1 MSERITS
8 VAKQRLPY
16 GGFAVELTACLL
28 SVDGDE
34 PVVLLDESSPLKA
47 RFPSVAFDPDAHECL
62 NSGVRAWLMES
73 TGLDVGRLEQVH
85 TAQRSDPADGYGEP
99 GSALS
104 IGFLGLVP
112 PQQRSAVSHGV
123 WRNCLDFMPWEDRR
137 RRGGLTGHERAG
149 QVLLDRLTSST
160 LAGEQAIERRSRRL
174 RAAFGLDGAPWDE
187 TATLDRCTLV
197 HSLQP
202 SGLPMMG
209 EAGPSG
215 GMDLHGLGSMAMV
228 ADHLQILAAAI
239 GRLRARLRVRP
250 IAVDLVPPVF
260 TLLDLQRSAEA
271 ILGPSLHKQNFRRYV
286 EGAGVI
292 EATGTMRQQTGGRP
306 AQLFRFRREGMAE
319 RRLSLRRHAPAG
331 GTLQRA

>member
-1 MSERITS
+1 MSERIAL
-8 VAKQRLPY
+8 VADDRPPL

-34 PVVLLDESSPLKA
+34 PVVLLDESCPSMA
-47 RFPSVAFDPDAHECL
+47 RFPSVAFDPEAHDCL
-62 NSGVRAWLMES
+62 NAGVRAWLTES
-73 TGLDVGRLEQVH
+73 TGLEVGRLEQVH
-85 TAQRSDPADGYGEP
+85 TARRSGSAEKFGEA

-104 IGFLGLVP
+104 IGFLGLIP
-112 PQQRSAVSHGV
+112 PQQRNAVSRGV
-123 WRNCLDFMPWEDRR
+123 WRSCLDFMPWEDRR
-137 RRGGLTGHERAG
+137 RRGGLAGHERAG
-149 QVLLDRLTSST
+149 QILLERLQAST
-160 LAGEQAIERRSRRL
+160 LAGEQVIDRRSRRI

-187 TATLDRCTLV
+187 TATLDRCALV
-197 HSLQP
+197 HNLPPAGLQMAATP
-202 SGLPMMG
+202 APT
-209 EAGPSG
+209 G
-215 GMDLHGLGSMAMV
+215 GFDPDGLGAVAMV

-306 AQLFRFRREGMAE
+306 AQLFRFRREGGGD
-319 RRLSLRRHAPAG
+319 RRMTVRRHAPTG
-331 GTLQRA
+331 SLQRA

>member
-1 MSERITS
+1 MSERIAGADDRS
-8 VAKQRLPY
+8 PY

-34 PVVLLDESSPLKA
+34 PVVLLDETSPMKA
-47 RFPSVAFDPDAHECL
+47 RFPSVAFDPEAHDCL
-62 NSGVRAWLMES
+62 NGGVRAWLAES
-73 TGLDVGRLEQVH
+73 TGLDVGRIEQVH
-85 TAQRSDPADGYGEP
+85 TARRHGPADVIGEA

-112 PQQRSAVSHGV
+112 PQQRSVVVRGV
-123 WRNCLDFMPWEDRR
+123 WRSCLDFMPWEDRR
-137 RRGGLTGHERAG
+137 RHGGLAGHERVG
-149 QVLLDRLTSST
+149 QALLRQLQSST
-160 LAGEQAIERRSRRL
+160 LIGEHALDRQTRRI

-187 TATLDRCTLV
+187 VQTLERCAIVQALDPHQVEVGREVEGTV
-197 HSLQP
+197 P
-202 SGLPMMG
+202 V
-209 EAGPSG
+209 A
-215 GMDLHGLGSMAMV
+215 MAQ
-228 ADHLQILAAAI
+228 DHLQILAAAM
-239 GRLRARLRVRP
+239 GRLRSRLRVRP

-306 AQLFRFRREGMAE
+306 AQLFRFRREGGQE
-319 RRLSLRRHAPAG
+319 RRHAPRRHAPT

>member
-1 MSERITS
+1 M
-8 VAKQRLPY
+8 
-16 GGFAVELTACLL
+16 
-28 SVDGDE
+28 
-34 PVVLLDESSPLKA
+34 A
-47 RFPSVAFDPDAHECL
+47 RFPSVAFDPEAHDCLDA
-62 NSGVRAWLMES
+62 GVRAWAAES
-73 TGLDVGRLEQVH
+73 TGLEVGRLEQVH
-85 TAQRSDPADGYGEP
+85 TARRSGPAGKFGDA

-112 PQQRSAVSHGV
+112 PQQRTAISHGV

-137 RRGGLTGHERAG
+137 RRGGLSGHERAG
-149 QVLLDRLTSST
+149 QILLERLQAST
-160 LAGEQAIERRSRRL
+160 LAGEQVLERRSRRI

-187 TATLDRCTLV
+187 TSTLERCALV
-197 HSLQP
+197 HGLPP
-202 SGLPMMG
+202 SGLTAGG
-209 EAGPSG
+209 EASAATAGFDPG
-215 GMDLHGLGSMAMV
+215 GLGAVAMV

-239 GRLRARLRVRP
+239 GRLRSRLRVRP

-306 AQLFRFRREGMAE
+306 AQLFRFRREGSGE
-319 RRLSLRRHAPAG
+319 RRLTVRRHAPS

>member
-1 MSERITS
+1 MSERIAL
-8 VAKQRLPY
+8 VADDRPPL

-34 PVVLLDESSPLKA
+34 PVVLLDESCPTMA
-47 RFPSVAFDPDAHECL
+47 RFPSVAFDPEAHDCLDA
-62 NSGVRAWLMES
+62 GVRAWLVES
-73 TGLDVGRLEQVH
+73 TGLEVGRLEQVH
-85 TAQRSDPADGYGEP
+85 TARRSGSAEKFGDA

-112 PQQRSAVSHGV
+112 PQQRTAVSHGV
-123 WRNCLDFMPWEDRR
+123 WRNCLEFMPWEDRR
-137 RRGGLTGHERAG
+137 RRGGLSGHERAG
-149 QVLLDRLTSST
+149 QILLDRLQAST
-160 LAGEQAIERRSRRL
+160 LAGEQVIERRSRRI

-187 TATLDRCTLV
+187 TATLERCALV
-197 HSLQP
+197 HNLQP
-202 SGLPMMG
+202 AGLQANG
-209 EAGPSG
+209 GTPSTIG
-215 GMDLHGLGSMAMV
+215 FDPDGLGAVAMV
-228 ADHLQILAAAI
+228 ADHLQILAAAM

-306 AQLFRFRREGMAE
+306 AQLFRFRREAGGE
-319 RRLSLRRHAPAG
+319 RRHTVRRHAPS

>member
-1 MSERITS
+1 MSERIAP
-8 VAKQRLPY
+8 VAEQRLPY

-34 PVVLLDESSPLKA
+34 PVVLLDESCPTRA
-47 RFPSVAFDPDAHECL
+47 RFPSVAFDPEAHECL
-62 NSGVRAWLMES
+62 DGGVRSSLMAS
-73 TGLDVGRLEQVH
+73 TGLEVGRLEQVH
-85 TAQRSDPADGYGEP
+85 TARRSDPADAFGEA

-123 WRNCLDFMPWEDRR
+123 WRNCLEFMPWEDRR
-137 RRGGLTGHERAG
+137 RRGGITGHERAG
-149 QVLLDRLTSST
+149 QVLLERLTSST
-160 LAGEQAIERRSRRL
+160 LVGEQVIERRSRRI

-187 TATLDRCTLV
+187 TATLERCALV
-197 HSLQP
+197 HALQP
-202 SGLPMMG
+202 AGG
-209 EAGPSG
+209 EAAVAG
-215 GMDLHGLGSMAMV
+215 GFDADGLGAVAMV

-306 AQLFRFRREGMAE
+306 AQLFRFRREGGGE
-319 RRLSLRRHAPAG
+319 RRHNLRRHAPS

>member
-1 MSERITS
+1 MSERIAGAVERS
-8 VAKQRLPY
+8 PY

-34 PVVLLDESSPLKA
+34 PVVLLDETSPMKA
-47 RFPSVAFDPDAHECL
+47 RFPSVAFDPEAHECL
-62 NSGVRAWLMES
+62 NVGVRAWLTET
-73 TGLDVGRLEQVH
+73 TGLEVGRLEQVH
-85 TAQRSDPADGYGEP
+85 TARRHGLDESVGEA

-112 PQQRSAVSHGV
+112 PQQRSMVGRGV

-137 RRGGLTGHERAG
+137 RHGGVTGHERVGHALLQQFQSSMLLG
-149 QVLLDRLTSST
+149 EHVL
-160 LAGEQAIERRSRRL
+160 ERQSRRV
-174 RAAFGLDGAPWDE
+174 RAAFGLDGAGWDE
-187 TATLDRCTLV
+187 AQTLERFELIYAHDPHDGVGSIEALY
-197 HSLQP
+197 P
-202 SGLPMMG
+202 SP
-209 EAGPSG
+209 P
-215 GMDLHGLGSMAMV
+215 AMV
-228 ADHLQILAAAI
+228 RDHLQILAAAM
-239 GRLRARLRVRP
+239 GRLRSRLRVRP

-306 AQLFRFRREGMAE
+306 AQLFRFRREGTQE
-319 RRLSLRRHAPAG
+319 RRHAPRRHAPT

>member
-1 MSERITS
+1 MSERIAEADERS
-8 VAKQRLPY
+8 PY
-16 GGFAVELTACLL
+16 GGFAVELTSCLL

-34 PVVLLDESSPLKA
+34 PVVLIDETSPMKA
-47 RFPSVAFDPDAHECL
+47 RFPSVAFDPEAHDCL
-62 NSGVRAWLMES
+62 NVGVRAWLTES

-85 TAQRSDPADGYGEP
+85 TARRHSPADVIGEA

-112 PQQRSAVSHGV
+112 PQQRAAVGRGV
-123 WRNCLDFMPWEDRR
+123 WRNCLEYMPWEDRR
-137 RRGGLTGHERAG
+137 RRGGLTGHERVG
-149 QVLLDRLTSST
+149 QALLQQLQSST
-160 LAGEQAIERRSRRL
+160 LLGEHALERQSRRI
-174 RAAFGLDGAPWDE
+174 RAAFGLDGAGWDE
-187 TATLDRCTLV
+187 TQTLERFELAYALDPYDGVGSIEAL
-197 HSLQP
+197 HP
-202 SGLPMMG
+202 SPV
-209 EAGPSG
+209 
-215 GMDLHGLGSMAMV
+215 AMV
-228 ADHLQILAAAI
+228 RDHLQILAAAM
-239 GRLRARLRVRP
+239 GRLRSRLRVRP

-306 AQLFRFRREGMAE
+306 AQLFRFRREGTAE
-319 RRLSLRRHAPAG
+319 RRHAPRRHAPT

>member
-1 MSERITS
+1 MSERIAGADDRS
-8 VAKQRLPY
+8 PY

-34 PVVLLDESSPLKA
+34 PVVLLDETSPLKA
-47 RFPSVAFDPDAHECL
+47 RFPSVAFDPEAHDCL
-62 NSGVRAWLMES
+62 NGGVRAWLTES
-73 TGLDVGRLEQVH
+73 TGLEVGRLEQVH
-85 TAQRSDPADGYGEP
+85 TARRHGPVDSIGEA

-112 PQQRSAVSHGV
+112 PQQRSVVGRGV
-123 WRNCLDFMPWEDRR
+123 WRNCLEFMPWEDRR
-137 RRGGLTGHERAG
+137 RHGGITGHERVGHA
-149 QVLLDRLTSST
+149 LLQQLQSST
-160 LAGEQAIERRSRRL
+160 LLGEHVLERQSRRIRL
-174 RAAFGLDGAPWDE
+174 AFGLDGAPWDE
-187 TATLDRCTLV
+187 VQTLERCALV
-197 HSLQP
+197 HALDP
-202 SGLPMMG
+202 HDTGY
-209 EAGPSG
+209 
-215 GMDLHGLGSMAMV
+215 DTLHASPVAMV
-228 ADHLQILAAAI
+228 QDHLQILAAAM
-239 GRLRARLRVRP
+239 GRLRSRLRVRP

-306 AQLFRFRREGMAE
+306 AQLFRFRREGTQE
-319 RRLSLRRHAPAG
+319 RRHAPRRHAPT